1 MPARYHTHLALCAG
15 SRRVRLRCALRM
27 PIMRRMQECA
37 PNGMRRSGLGRNQ
50 RRLST
55 SKGDGQRGI
64 RGVVCSGFPLQ
75 LRQSPLHIGC
85 LDRTQLNS

>member
-55 SKGDGQRGI
+55 SRGTD
-64 RGVVCSGFPLQ
+64 REESGVLFAAASRSNFASRRSTSVVSIA
-75 LRQSPLHIGC
+75 RS
-85 LDRTQLNS
+85 